1 MRWLKILMNCFLQTI
16 GVLNFTSGIP
26 TSLVNTG
33 QQWDLP
39 NGWPPLQEIVVTAL
53 DNALNGSGW
62 EKSHEMALSIVKKW
76 VYSNWKGWNRTGNMF
91 EKVGLMI

>member
-1 MRWLKILMNCFLQTI
+1 M
-16 GVLNFTSGIP
+16 NFTSGIP
-26 TSLVNTG
+26 TSLLHTG

-53 DNALNGSGW
+53 DNARDSNGGA
-62 EKSHEMALSIVKKW
+62 KSHNMALDIVKKW

-91 EKVGLMI
+91 EKVC